1 MLKTNDNLGLKGV
14 HTVTL
19 ARLSS
24 PHAHK
29 LHGDLLALRAELAP
43 MLRDKTKRDPGGYK
57 RLVANFRARLSEFN
71 QEFGVFTK
79 VIENV
84 TPTEGRVMIAR
95 ALSGDFT
102 DISEIEINYT
112 AVGTSATAPAITD
125 AQLGT
130 EIFRK
135 LLSASTYESN
145 NAFLTG
151 FYAAGEGTG
160 TLQEHGL
167 FINGTATTDSGA
179 MISRLLLG
187 GIVKGV
193 SDVFTVESQITI
205 SDV

>member
-1 MLKTNDNLGLKGV
+1 MKVNENIGLKGV
-14 HTVTL
+14 HKVTL

-24 PHAHK
+24 PHAVK

-43 MLRDKTKRDPGGYK
+43 MAIDKARRDPGAYK
-57 RLVANFRARLSEFN
+57 RLVANFRARLAEFN
-71 QEFGVFTK
+71 QEFGIFTK

-84 TPTEGRVMIAR
+84 TPTEGRVVMAR
-95 ALSGDFT
+95 ALAGDLT

-125 AQLGT
+125 SQLGT
-130 EIFRK
+130 ETFRK
-135 LLSASTYESN
+135 LITASTYVDN
-145 NAFLTG
+145 LAYITG
-151 FYAAGEGTG
+151 LYAAGEATG

-167 FINGTATTDSGA
+167 FINGTGTANSGA

-187 GIVKGV
+187 GIVKGG
-193 SDVFTVESQITI
+193 SDVFTVESELTI